1 MLPSAGWPLSGAR
14 TLTLWRPS
22 ARTPRSP
29 AAHPGLVGV
38 VCAVENERSAG
49 RGVEAAAGGRD
60 AAELHERGLLL
71 RHCHRGACAPRRA
84 QAFGRELRCA
94 RAFWCDPSMRSL
106 MRDVRRA
113 TCRCAAAAR
122 AGPSS
127 HPGAHRARA
136 PCLHPVRPFSSV
148 RQVPR
153 AADSRAVRRAPCSQP
168 VDVAGGARAA
178 PVAASDALCAL
189 WPRLRRR
196 GCEHQRLA
204 VHEAQLADKGPRVS
218 SSN

>member
-1 MLPSAGWPLSGAR
+1 VLPSAGWPLSGAR

-136 PCLHPVRPFSSV
+136 PCLHPVRPSPACA
-148 RQVPR
+148 R
-153 AADSRAVRRAPCSQP
+153 RRAPQTHALCAARRARSPWMSLAVRAPHPSQR
-168 VDVAGGARAA
+168 VTLSVLFGLAFGG
-178 PVAASDALCAL
+178 VAASTSVWRCTKRNSLIKD
-189 WPRLRRR
+189 P
-196 GCEHQRLA
+196 E
-204 VHEAQLADKGPRVS
+204 
-218 SSN
+218 